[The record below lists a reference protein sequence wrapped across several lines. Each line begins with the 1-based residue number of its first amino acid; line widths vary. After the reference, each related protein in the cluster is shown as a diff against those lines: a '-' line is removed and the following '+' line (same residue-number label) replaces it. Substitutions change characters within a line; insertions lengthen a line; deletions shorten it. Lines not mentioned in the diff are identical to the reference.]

1 MRSRLSAFRSSRWTS
16 SCVALLLRMTRG
28 LVYAEPGARPA
39 VEEITLDPP
48 GAGEVQVRV
57 EACGVCHTDLHVV
70 ETGGWGMKF
79 PILLGH
85 EGAGVGEEGGDGVT
99 GVGPG
104 DRGGV

>member
-70 ETGGWGMKF
+70 ETGGLGLGF
-79 PILLGH
+79 PAPLAHPGARAEGG
-85 EGAGVGEEGGDGVT
+85 EGARVT
-99 GVGPG
+99 
-104 DRGGV
+104 